1 VDQRHSKQAL
11 IHCIVFYILYV
22 LRWLLFLLF
31 FTEHVFQ
38 NLRLIQ
44 PENERVESVHY
55 LPYPV
60 PNENLFDDVTE
71 RIVNRTKSV
80 IQLGRQARDK
90 ANMPIKQPLKELIV
104 FQKDEQFVK
113 DIFVLE
119 EYIKEE
125 VNVRVITIKSEGF
138 QDSIQLKPTLDK
150 KRLGGRL
157 RGELKNVEKAILE
170 LKQENL
176 IQFEKDGKMEILGFE
191 ITKEDVTIS
200 NEFVGDGNNQKAAW
214 NDDVLIVLN
223 LVLDDDLK
231 REGIFREVANRIQRL
246 RKKAGL
252 VPTDSGI
259 LAYYKLGT
267 ASKPIEEAIAH
278 YLQNLEK
285 KTKVVLIQQTNNE
298 QIKSPLASDVTK
310 LNGIPFTLHLVRQ

>member
-1 VDQRHSKQAL
+1 
-11 IHCIVFYILYV
+11 
-22 LRWLLFLLF
+22 
-31 FTEHVFQ
+31 
-38 NLRLIQ
+38 
-44 PENERVESVHY
+44 
-55 LPYPV
+55 
-60 PNENLFDDVTE
+60 
-71 RIVNRTKSV
+71 
-80 IQLGRQARDK
+80 
-90 ANMPIKQPLKELIV
+90 
-104 FQKDEQFVK
+104 
-113 DIFVLE
+113 
-119 EYIKEE
+119 
-125 VNVRVITIKSEGF
+125 
-138 QDSIQLKPTLDK
+138 
-150 KRLGGRL
+150 
-157 RGELKNVEKAILE
+157 LKNVEKAILE